1 MTYIKR
7 LFTLK
12 TAPQNHLPR
21 VIAAGVCALIVNLTG
36 LILQNPAINGISTLG
51 LFTFLNYQSFEG
63 HRILKRLI
71 FVGTTLIMAYGLGL
85 LIGRMP
91 LASPVIIGLV
101 AFFARLVYR
110 IYHIDKPGDIFVIL
124 VLAAGATKTIPLQMI
139 PVELAY
145 ISFGVIVSLIVAVVM
160 VHIQKAPK
168 QSFTVTL
175 HFKKSIRLEPRMV
188 VDSFFYAAVLFFAA
202 YVNIALGL
210 SRYSWIIVSC
220 SAILQGNTLKI
231 ILDRSFQR
239 IAGTIMGLLTAALLI
254 QIPFSQVL
262 TVVMIVVLYV
272 IVEYFIPRN
281 YSLGIFFVTNMV
293 LLQLSI
299 QNPSIGIEYIGD
311 RFIGITVGTIIGTV
325 AAYIQ
330 YHLYR
335 FYSQSI
341 IQDRTYDFKEK
352 MDEGSK
358 AHQSHSGHRDQ
369 QIKKI

>member
-1 MTYIKR
+1 MTYINR

-21 VIAAGVCALIVNLTG
+21 VIAAGVCALIVNITG

-145 ISFGVIVSLIVAVVM
+145 IYFGVIVSLIVAVVM

-175 HFKKSIRLEPRMV
+175 HFKK
-188 VDSFFYAAVLFFAA
+188 
-202 YVNIALGL
+202 
-210 SRYSWIIVSC
+210 VS
-220 SAILQGNTLKI
+220 
-231 ILDRSFQR
+231 
-239 IAGTIMGLLTAALLI
+239 
-254 QIPFSQVL
+254 V
-262 TVVMIVVLYV
+262 
-272 IVEYFIPRN
+272 
-281 YSLGIFFVTNMV
+281 
-293 LLQLSI
+293 
-299 QNPSIGIEYIGD
+299 
-311 RFIGITVGTIIGTV
+311 
-325 AAYIQ
+325 
-330 YHLYR
+330 
-335 FYSQSI
+335 
-341 IQDRTYDFKEK
+341 
-352 MDEGSK
+352 
-358 AHQSHSGHRDQ
+358 
-369 QIKKI
+369 